1 MRIQIFGAGA
11 LGSLFS
17 YLIQK
22 AGYNVVCVA
31 RGKQLEALRNKLIVK
46 GLVEDEIEVETR
58 ERPIDADITFVTVKA
73 YDTEKAAKSLSKV
86 KCGIVCSLQNGVG
99 NEEILLDY
107 IENVV
112 GGVTTYGANLIN
124 YGIVEFAGIGKTFV
138 GDFNGSN
145 ASVVAEV
152 LNNAGI
158 ETEVVDDIKK
168 RIWVKAVINAA
179 INPITALCGIRNGKV
194 VEIEELW
201 DIAFKIAMEGEEVMR
216 ALNFN
221 IKDNEL
227 VDAVRE
233 VAIKT
238 KNNKSSMLQDFEKGR
253 RTEIDFINGAI
264 VKAGKKLGI
273 NVSVNKLML
282 KLVRGAEIARS
293 D

>member
-107 IENVV
+107 M
-112 GGVTTYGANLIN
+112 
-124 YGIVEFAGIGKTFV
+124 
-138 GDFNGSN
+138 
-145 ASVVAEV
+145 
-152 LNNAGI
+152 
-158 ETEVVDDIKK
+158 K
-168 RIWVKAVINAA
+168 RKG
-179 INPITALCGIRNGKV
+179 CGN
-194 VEIEELW
+194 
-201 DIAFKIAMEGEEVMR
+201 
-216 ALNFN
+216 
-221 IKDNEL
+221 
-227 VDAVRE
+227 
-233 VAIKT
+233 
-238 KNNKSSMLQDFEKGR
+238 
-253 RTEIDFINGAI
+253 
-264 VKAGKKLGI
+264 
-273 NVSVNKLML
+273 
-282 KLVRGAEIARS
+282 
-293 D
+293 

>member
-1 MRIQIFGAGA
+1 
-11 LGSLFS
+11 
-17 YLIQK
+17 
-22 AGYNVVCVA
+22 
-31 RGKQLEALRNKLIVK
+31 
-46 GLVEDEIEVETR
+46 
-58 ERPIDADITFVTVKA
+58 
-73 YDTEKAAKSLSKV
+73 
-86 KCGIVCSLQNGVG
+86 
-99 NEEILLDY
+99 
-107 IENVV
+107 
-112 GGVTTYGANLIN
+112 
-124 YGIVEFAGIGKTFV
+124 
-138 GDFNGSN
+138 
-145 ASVVAEV
+145 
-152 LNNAGI
+152 
-158 ETEVVDDIKK
+158 
-168 RIWVKAVINAA
+168 
-179 INPITALCGIRNGKV
+179 